1 MDSFHAFDIAATG
14 APGLAKRQQGI
25 LAIPTTYLGLNSG
38 PSPGIL
44 VAIVVGA
51 IAGFLLIISAIYAI
65 ATFGGGAFNRKT
77 TVVEEDVVHHRASS
91 SGRRHSRRGYQDD
104 VYVERRT
111 SRRPASSR
119 IVRETSRGDVEGED
133 ISIPG

>member
-1 MDSFHAFDIAATG
+1 MDSFQAFDFAASG
-14 APGLAKRQQGI
+14 AAALAKRQRGI

-44 VAIVVGA
+44 TAIVVGA
-51 IAGFLLIISAIYAI
+51 VGGFLLIVYVIYAI
-65 ATFGGGAFNRKT
+65 ATFGSGVFSRKT

-91 SGRRHSRRGYQDD
+91 SGRRRRSRGYQEE
-104 VYVERRT
+104 VFVERRT

-119 IVRETSRGDVEGED
+119 IRETSRGDVEGED
-133 ISIPG
+133 ISIP